1 MPKNLNKN
9 LARARAKPA
18 PAKKQPIPRLDDTPE
33 RIARAI
39 EQAQAGNMVE
49 VVSILKQI
57 LQKEVTV
64 EVDAAAIGDAVG
76 EQIANMPT
84 PEVKMQ
90 PREPLSYTAKVLSR
104 NRNGDMVTA
113 RIDPITE

>member
-57 LQKEVTV
+57 LAKDVSV
-64 EVDAAAIGDAVG
+64 EVDAQAIGSAVG
-76 EQIANMPT
+76 EAIGQLPP
-84 PEVKMQ
+84 PEVTVP

-104 NRNGDMVTA
+104 NRSGDMVTA
-113 RIDPITE
+113 RIDPIIK